1 MSYEGRV
8 TPSDVVQKSCL
19 FVELALRRRDQDGRR
34 KSDITPQE
42 VTP

>member
-8 TPSDVVQKSCL
+8 IPSNVMQKSCL
-19 FVELALRRRDQDGRR
+19 FVGLALTLSDKDGRH